1 MANNSK
7 NQILMKFI
15 ATTSDKLDKILL
27 KSGQLIF
34 TTDDRTI
41 YLDTDRRTT
50 YAAIMTIVDDETRK
64 NLPFPIE
71 GFYYVRK
78 ENALWNYNNG
88 MWIQMT
94 GQESNLQFKDGEL
107 PEQGEQDVLYVNGD
121 ALYRWDSLTNK
132 YEIVGGVDWKNVE

>member
-1 MANNSK
+1 MANTK

-41 YLDTDRRTT
+41 YLDTDKRTT
-50 YAAIMTIVDDETRK
+50 YAAIMTIVDDETRR
-64 NLPFPIE
+64 NLPSPIE
-71 GFYYVRK
+71 GFYYVRR
-78 ENALWNYNNG
+78 ENALWNYTNG

-94 GQESNLQFKDGEL
+94 GQESNLQFKDGGL
-107 PEQGEQDVLYVNGD
+107 PSQGEQNILYVND
-121 ALYRWDSLTNK
+121 TVLYRWNSITNK
-132 YEIVGGVDWKNVE
+132 YDMVGGVDWKDVN